1 MNNFI
6 KKEPGISSIK
16 KKKVKKLLQKKERNR
31 IVEASIIK
39 GKEKA
44 QVKAK
49 IAKQRKTAT
58 AQMNNEE
65 ELRKTLKYLGEFK
78 IVKDI
83 NLQTMII
90 GCIEYIREVGPQMRA
105 QDLRAYKQAF
115 VKMIHAYHRSQK
127 EIQDYQ
133 KMMKDQKRM
142 IAEKQRLNAI
152 EDAIINFVI
161 LHINEIEI
169 KDGDIVDS
177 FYWCDKIIEY
187 FRDLKVS
194 FKYEELDAI
203 ISKIVL
209 LKEITDKKD
218 ANNSTA
224 FVKSK

>member
-65 ELRKTLKYLGEFK
+65 ELRKALKYLGEFK

>member
-16 KKKVKKLLQKKERNR
+16 KKKAKKLLQKNERKM
-31 IVEASIIK
+31 IS
-39 GKEKA
+39 KEKA

>member
-16 KKKVKKLLQKKERNR
+16 KKKVKKMLQKKERNR

-58 AQMNNEE
+58 AQMNHEE

>member
-6 KKEPGISSIK
+6 KKEPGKRSIK
-16 KKKVKKLLQKKERNR
+16 KQKVKKMLQKNARKR

-39 GKEKA
+39 RKEKE

-78 IVKDI
+78 KEKDI

-115 VKMIHAYHRSQK
+115 VKMIHAYHRNQK

-187 FRDLKVS
+187 FMDLKVS
-194 FKYEELDAI
+194 FKYGELDAI

-218 ANNSTA
+218 ANNSTV